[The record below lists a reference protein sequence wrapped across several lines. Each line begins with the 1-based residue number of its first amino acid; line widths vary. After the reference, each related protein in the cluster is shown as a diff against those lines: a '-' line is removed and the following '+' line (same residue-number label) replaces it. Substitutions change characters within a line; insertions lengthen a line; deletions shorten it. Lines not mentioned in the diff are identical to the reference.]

1 MIPQALRPLRCWL
14 LVWLCM
20 LPVPMKADG
29 KTEPALPPPPPV
41 RLTDGTLVI
50 EARDIPL
57 ARILD
62 SLEACC
68 DIAVVGL
75 SDQKQRLV
83 TFRTRGELEEA
94 IKRLLRH
101 LGEVNYAFEYNNVML
116 TKVSVLPRSQT
127 RAESAPA
134 GPETPR
140 EVVNAVKVLE
150 VVEGSQAEALGILP
164 GDLIINYDG
173 TQIHTAQELLK
184 AVKEKSDQETVE
196 LIFVREHIAQR
207 MLLKGG
213 FIGVRIYTVK
223 IPQAA
228 MELYYQQ

>member
-1 MIPQALRPLRCWL
+1 MRSQALRPLFCWL

-20 LPVPMKADG
+20 FPVPMKAAG
-29 KTEPALPPPPPV
+29 NTEPALPPPPPV
-41 RLTDGTLVI
+41 RLTNGTLVI
-50 EARDIPL
+50 EAQDISL
-57 ARILD
+57 AMILD

-68 DIAVVGL
+68 GITVVGL
-75 SDQKQRLV
+75 ADPKERLV
-83 TFRTRGELEEA
+83 NFRTRGEVEEA

-134 GPETPR
+134 GPETPQ

-173 TQIHTAQELLK
+173 TQVHTAQELLK
-184 AVKEKSDQETVE
+184 AVKEKADQETVE

-223 IPQAA
+223 IPKAA